1 MYLGTSHVGGLATC
15 EHFHDEDT
23 VLRARAVLDIGYRS
37 VDISNESSHLCTV
50 AHMLTVYRAPF
61 SFVSR
66 GQLFATR
73 MPRLTDQ
80 YLDFILPTSAR
91 DS

>member
-1 MYLGTSHVGGLATC
+1 MYLSTSNVGGLATC
-15 EHFHDEDT
+15 KHFHDEDT
-23 VLRARAVLDIGYRS
+23 VLSAHAVLDIGYRS

-66 GQLFATR
+66 GQLFAVSSL
-73 MPRLTDQ
+73 RLEC
-80 YLDFILPTSAR
+80 
-91 DS
+91 